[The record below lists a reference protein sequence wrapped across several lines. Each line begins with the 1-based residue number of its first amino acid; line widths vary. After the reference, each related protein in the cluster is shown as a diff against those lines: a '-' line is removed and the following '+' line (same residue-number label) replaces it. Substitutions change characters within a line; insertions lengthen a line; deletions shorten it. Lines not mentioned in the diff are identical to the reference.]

1 MYTLPNV
8 APDMIANNL
17 LPFEPTHPG
26 ELIMDELET
35 RNMTQAKL
43 AENIGVSPSLL
54 NEIIKGKRAVNTE
67 MALMLEAAI
76 DLPADMLLN
85 MQSAYNMQMAKSNSS
100 FMQKLALIRKI
111 AAAL

>member
-26 ELIMDELET
+26 ELIMDELEA

-67 MALMLEAAI
+67 MALMLEPAI

-100 FMQKLALIRKI
+100 FMQRLALIRKI

>member
-1 MYTLPNV
+1 MYTLPNI

-26 ELIMDELET
+26 ELIMDELEA
-35 RNMTQAKL
+35 RNLTQAKL

-85 MQSAYNMQMAKSNSS
+85 MQSAYNMHMAKSNSS

>member
-26 ELIMDELET
+26 ELIMDELEA

-100 FMQKLALIRKI
+100 FMQRLALIRKI

>member
-26 ELIMDELET
+26 ELIMDELEA

-67 MALMLEAAI
+67 MALMLVAAI

-100 FMQKLALIRKI
+100 FMQRLALIRKI

>member
-17 LPFEPTHPG
+17 LPFEPTHP
-26 ELIMDELET
+26 
-35 RNMTQAKL
+35 
-43 AENIGVSPSLL
+43 AEIL
-54 NEIIKGKRAVNTE
+54 KGKRAVNTE

-100 FMQKLALIRKI
+100 FMQRLALIRKI

>member
-1 MYTLPNV
+1 
-8 APDMIANNL
+8 
-17 LPFEPTHPG
+17 
-26 ELIMDELET
+26 MDELEA

>member
-26 ELIMDELET
+26 ELIMDELEA

>member
-26 ELIMDELET
+26 ELIMDELEA
-35 RNMTQAKL
+35 RNLTQAKL